1 MYQLQTQKI
10 SSEANMTC
18 LNEDFV
24 KHEQKECKSIMVE
37 NLDPLLTDVTHIKD
51 IGNIRNRT
59 AFTGVTGI
67 PELPTLQT

>member
-1 MYQLQTQKI
+1 MFKPRFCEIRT
-10 SSEANMTC
+10 ER
-18 LNEDFV
+18 
-24 KHEQKECKSIMVE
+24 ECKSIMVE

-59 AFTGVTGI
+59 AITGVAGI

>member
-1 MYQLQTQKI
+1 MFKRRF
-10 SSEANMTC
+10 SEIRT
-18 LNEDFV
+18 ER
-24 KHEQKECKSIMVE
+24 KCKSIMVE

-59 AFTGVTGI
+59 AITGVTGI